1 MSNPSFLVRYMLS
14 QGIKYYAMRKIM
26 LCLSV
31 LCSSSLAAL
40 ACTGIS
46 LTAAD
51 GSYVQARTV
60 EAAAGELESRYV
72 VIPRGEKFTAY
83 TPVGAT
89 GLKFEAHYGVVG
101 LTVVNVHFVT
111 EGINEKVHPSHSPT
125 HVVPYT
131 HNCCL
136 LLPHHHSF
144 CPMRLYR
151 AELH

>member
-1 MSNPSFLVRYMLS
+1 
-14 QGIKYYAMRKIM
+14 M

-72 VIPRGEKFTAY
+72 IIPREEKFTAY
-83 TPVGAT
+83 TPLGAN
-89 GLKFEAHYGVVG
+89 GLKFEARYGVVG
-101 LTVVNVHFVT
+101 LTVVNTHFIT
-111 EGINEKVHPSHSPT
+111 EGINEKGLSAGLFFFANADLT
-125 HVVPYT
+125 
-131 HNCCL
+131 
-136 LLPHHHSF
+136 
-144 CPMRLYR
+144 
-151 AELH
+151 ALHA